1 MTKGGGKKESEDW
14 ECCEK
19 FSYCFTLCI
28 GVIFLLGGIAMAVYS
43 GLWIFGGIAVE
54 IEGLDILA
62 AQTELIQWA
71 IFVVGICIAGTALL
85 GMIMAGCA
93 KCAANPDGVND
104 CCEKCCTAILSIIY
118 IIILSLLLA
127 ATLAIAGG
135 LSYYAVTVSD
145 GASDNCPYADATS
158 RFVSSDNGGTP
169 PDALSCPLDLV
180 IYEGF
185 FEPSLSASFAPGWVS
200 AQDLS
205 VTCGYYCD
213 VADGDYCSPSL
224 GSEYDVQTTGTFC
237 TQNITADVPVPE
249 NTVFQGSFNGR
260 NQEFRVGEPTTMPY
274 RPTLYSLLNS
284 LLIPFLVVWWIIF
297 VLAVLLIVAA
307 CVMCIRK
314 SKTEK
319 KATYKP
325 K

>member
-1 MTKGGGKKESEDW
+1 MTKGGGKAESEDW

-19 FSYCFTLCI
+19 CSFGFTILV
-28 GVIFLLGGIAMAVYS
+28 GVIFLLGGLAMSTYA
-43 GLWIFGGIAVE
+43 GLWMFSDIAVE
-54 IEGLDILA
+54 IQGLEVLE

-104 CCEKCCTAILSIIY
+104 GCEKCCTTTLSIVY
-118 IIILSLLLA
+118 LIILSLLLA

-135 LSYYAVTVSD
+135 LSYYAVTVSE
-145 GASDNCPYADATS
+145 GASDNCPYPASDTTS
-158 RFVSSDNGGTP
+158 RFVSADDNGTP
-169 PDALSCPLDLV
+169 PDALECPLDLV
-180 IYEGF
+180 IYEAF
-185 FEPSLSASFAPGWVS
+185 FDTTVATTFADGWIS

-213 VADGDYCSPSL
+213 VDNFCSPSL
-224 GSEYDVQTTGTFC
+224 GSQYDVQTTGTFC
-237 TQNITADVPVPE
+237 TQNVTSDIEEPAS
-249 NTVFQGSFNGR
+249 TVYQGSVNGVD
-260 NQEFRVGEPTTMPY
+260 QAFRVGEPTSMPY
-274 RPTLYSLLNS
+274 RPTLYSLLNT
-284 LLIPFLVVWWIIF
+284 LLIPFLVVWWLIF
-297 VLAVLLIVAA
+297 VLALLLIIAA
-307 CVMCIRK
+307 CVMCVRK
-314 SKTEK
+314 KKTEK